1 MSEIAAPVA
10 SSLGESLGKS
20 LGMGADVHE
29 RIARLESARDVLRA
43 ARTPPTALPVENVPL
58 PPSFEEALMA
68 RAAHAAAHAPPP
80 PPPPPPPE
88 TPADPSIRLW
98 TSEREP
104 ALAGSPDGPPV
115 GVPVPLPGAAAAPP
129 ADPGAD
135 WRPAAVEAPPAPV
148 VVDPQ
153 VLAEDPRSVFTAD
166 VIEALRTRH
175 LGGGLPRGDL
185 PLRAADTQTEPGTP

>member
-1 MSEIAAPVA
+1 MSEVVVPLAEPGRAAA
-10 SSLGESLGKS
+10 RS
-20 LGMGADVHE
+20 LGMGADIHD

-58 PPSFEEALMA
+58 PPSFEEALIA
-68 RAAHAAAHAPPP
+68 RAAHAAAHAPAP

-104 ALAGSPDGPPV
+104 ALPGLPDGPPV
-115 GVPVPLPGAAAAPP
+115 GVPVPLPGAEPAAA
-129 ADPGAD
+129 DPRAE
-135 WRPAAVEAPPAPV
+135 WRPAAVEEPPAPV
-148 VVDPQ
+148 VVDAQ
-153 VLAEDPRSVFTAD
+153 VLAEDPRSVFSAD

-185 PLRAADTQTEPGTP
+185 PLRADAEPGTP